1 MVSLISIAA
10 GTGSKTRWNHSASR
24 ERMLTRSLNLSF
36 SSGLTTTSHPGPQE
50 VMAFDGSA
58 HACSPATWPLQCTPT
73 PTPSTADDI
82 ETYQHLPRGGVNT
95 F

>member
-1 MVSLISIAA
+1 MRL
-10 GTGSKTRWNHSASR
+10 

-50 VMAFDGSA
+50 VMVFDGSA
-58 HACSPATWPLQCTPT
+58 HACNRNLATAVHTLTQPLS
-73 PTPSTADDI
+73 STADDI

>member
-1 MVSLISIAA
+1 MRL
-10 GTGSKTRWNHSASR
+10 
-24 ERMLTRSLNLSF
+24 ERMLTRSLNLCF

-50 VMAFDGSA
+50 VMDFDGSA
-58 HACSPATWPLQCTPT
+58 HACNRNLATAVHTLTQPLS
-73 PTPSTADDI
+73 STADDI

>member
-1 MVSLISIAA
+1 MVSLNLISIAA
-10 GTGSKTRWNHSASR
+10 GTGSKTMWNHSASR

-58 HACSPATWPLQCTPT
+58 HACAVPQLGYCSVH
-73 PTPSTADDI
+73 
-82 ETYQHLPRGGVNT
+82 TYT
-95 F
+95 YT